1 VETFISIFG
10 GIIVFAILAYAL
22 TLRAK

>member
-1 VETFISIFG
+1 METFISIFG
-10 GIIVFAILAYAL
+10 GILVFVVLAYLL

>member
-1 VETFISIFG
+1 METFIAIFG
-10 GIIVFAILAYAL
+10 GILVFTVLAYIL